1 MKLRIHQN
9 SLRLRLNRSDIEQF
23 RKTGICASALR
34 FGPGSQ
40 LTYTLEASSRSTV
53 MEARY
58 YHDCIRVLLPL
69 DMAQQWADSEQVS
82 LSLQRAD
89 DSGPSLLIE
98 KDFKCLHPDE
108 RDATE
113 DADAFPNPPAGISAD
128 RGCDEIRLTLPRPP
142 GHQHAGACAAQL
154 RWSEEQQR
162 SIYGS

>member
-1 MKLRIHQN
+1 VKLRIHQN

-98 KDFKCLHPDE
+98 KDFRCLHPDE

-113 DADAFPNPPAGISAD
+113 DADAFPNPPAGD
-128 RGCDEIRLTLPRPP
+128 QCRPRL
-142 GHQHAGACAAQL
+142 
-154 RWSEEQQR
+154 
-162 SIYGS
+162 

>member
-40 LTYTLEASSRSTV
+40 LTYTLEASSRWTV

-98 KDFKCLHPDE
+98 KDFQCLHSDE
-108 RDATE
+108 RNHSG
-113 DADAFPNPPAGISAD
+113 DADSFPNPLAGDQENKRA
-128 RGCDEIRLTLPRPP
+128 T
-142 GHQHAGACAAQL
+142 
-154 RWSEEQQR
+154 
-162 SIYGS
+162 